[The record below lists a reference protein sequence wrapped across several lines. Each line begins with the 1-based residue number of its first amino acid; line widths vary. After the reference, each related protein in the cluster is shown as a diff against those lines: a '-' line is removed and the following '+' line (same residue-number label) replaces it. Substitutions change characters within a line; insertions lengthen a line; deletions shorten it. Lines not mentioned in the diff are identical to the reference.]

1 MIFLVEKEI
10 YFDSPQ
16 FTHAQYVLSV
26 HIDELKISRQRSAE
40 KFIKRGVFNKTG
52 SHGREYGNGTIDS
65 NCQ

>member
-1 MIFLVEKEI
+1 MIFLVEIEI
-10 YFDSPQ
+10 YSGFAQ

-65 NCQ
+65 NC